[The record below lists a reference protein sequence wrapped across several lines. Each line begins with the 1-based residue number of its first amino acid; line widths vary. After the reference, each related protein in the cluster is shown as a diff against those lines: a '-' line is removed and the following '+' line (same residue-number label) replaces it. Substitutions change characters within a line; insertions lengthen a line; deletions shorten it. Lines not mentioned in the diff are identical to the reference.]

1 MRPLKLVMTGFESY
15 KDRTE
20 INFEDF
26 GTKGLYLVSGDTG
39 AGKTTIFDAITYALY
54 GEASGENR
62 EAKNMLRSHFADIST
77 PTLVELDFEANGKKY
92 HIERNPE
99 YERKAEKGTGKAKQE
114 ARASLDFL
122 SESRDPITGL
132 NKVTSE
138 VINILSLDK
147 NQFSKIAMIAQGSFQ
162 KLLLSKN
169 DEKIKL
175 FRELFQ
181 TGKYN
186 QLQEKLKNDASEA
199 SKEVE
204 NLKLKLNEA
213 LSRIEVSET
222 DENEEKIRHMKI
234 SQYVKEEEIEVLR
247 GFVLKDEKVLD
258 VIKNEI
264 DETENK
270 LRELELSLK
279 DGEKRLELEE
289 NLKEVKAALEEKKA
303 DAEKAG
309 QNFLEAGKNA
319 EAIPELQSQKA
330 LLEDSLKEY
339 EAISCEEKEIASL
352 RHKIDEDKKGRETKL
367 TEKETFSDQLA
378 KLKAESENYRS
389 AGEKIGIYQG
399 ELDKKS
405 REEKDLNDIKIRFL
419 TLNEEKKSLF
429 SKQNEVKNALQEF
442 ESFDKKYKEMYRLF
456 TLEQAGILA
465 EGLKEGCACPV
476 CGSKEHPNP
485 ACKSDKA
492 PAQAELEKAQKT
504 SDELNKKVN
513 GLTLEAEG
521 LKVSVEK
528 SETEINS
535 LLGKCFESLTLND
548 EKLDLTLEIRTS
560 ELKKEVS
567 EIQENIKKEE
577 DSKKRRDEIN
587 SKIPELESC
596 IKNIDS
602 EISQKETDIRVNE
615 SKCEDKEKH
624 LSEKKSGLKFE
635 SKERAEDN
643 LSLLASK
650 IKLLD
655 ENLEMAR
662 KAKDLLASEII
673 DLKSKGDLLVN
684 QLKDIKEID
693 LERTAGEKNQF
704 SQKKKLLNDQRDSL
718 NKRKG
723 INQASL
729 ETIEKLLPE
738 ISKATEKYNMINAL
752 SEVAKGRNNQKPSL
766 ENYVQMSCLD
776 RINYRANLR
785 LRKMTDNKYEL
796 RRRIDENG
804 SELGLDLNIKD
815 FYTGRERDVKS
826 LSGGE
831 QFQASLA
838 LSLGL
843 ADEIQE
849 NSGGIKLDTM
859 FIDEGFGTLDPDTLN
874 KAMRALE
881 DISQGNK
888 LIGIIS
894 HVAELEERIPKKIY
908 VKKDEL
914 GISHVKIVNA

>member
-1 MRPLKLVMTGFESY
+1 MDILNQL
-15 KDRTE
+15 
-20 INFEDF
+20 
-26 GTKGLYLVSGDTG
+26 
-39 AGKTTIFDAITYALY
+39 
-54 GEASGENR
+54 NR
-62 EAKNMLRSHFADIST
+62 
-77 PTLVELDFEANGKKY
+77 
-92 HIERNPE
+92 
-99 YERKAEKGTGKAKQE
+99 
-114 ARASLDFL
+114 
-122 SESRDPITGL
+122 
-132 NKVTSE
+132 VTSE
-138 VINILSLDK
+138 VINILNLDK

-222 DENEEKIRHMKI
+222 DENSEKIRQMKI
-234 SQYVKEEEIEVLR
+234 SQYVKDEEIEVLR

-279 DGEKRLELEE
+279 DDEKRLELEE

-309 QNFLEAGKNA
+309 QNFFEAGKNA

-352 RHKIDEDKKGRETKL
+352 RHKIDEDKKSRETKL
-367 TEKETFSDQLA
+367 TEKEKFSDQLA
-378 KLKAESENYRS
+378 KLKAESENYSS

-419 TLNEEKKSLF
+419 TLKEEKKSLF

-465 EGLKEGCACPV
+465 EGLKDGCACPV